1 MVDITYRGKV
11 PAEYLKDFPN
21 VLEWYN
27 ACSEHKGIKE
37 NHDNEL
43 FKGMQ
48 AMAAGLYTTP
58 VEKKE

>member
-27 ACSEHKGIKE
+27 ACAAQKGIKE
-37 NHDNEL
+37 NHDNDT
-43 FKGMQ
+43 FKGIQVMI
-48 AMAAGLYTTP
+48 AGLYTTP
-58 VEKKE
+58 VAKKE